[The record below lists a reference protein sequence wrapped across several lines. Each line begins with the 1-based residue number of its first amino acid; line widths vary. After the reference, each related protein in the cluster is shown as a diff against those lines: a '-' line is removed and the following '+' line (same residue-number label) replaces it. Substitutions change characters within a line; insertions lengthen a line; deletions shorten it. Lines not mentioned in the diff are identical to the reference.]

1 VEAFKAVLKDEAVK
15 VGVLISFETL
25 FIQRPSKSTSFAKA
39 CRNNQTECLLV
50 VFVGGNSMATY
61 NINVAETSN
70 LSTTI
75 YCGPLNPD
83 LALKEVRAGKMQLSN
98 FAQKE
103 IGMVAHI
110 LTEQYNASVMEGGIF
125 IDMFCGSGAFAR

>member
-1 VEAFKAVLKDEAVK
+1 VEAFKAVLKDAATNANL
-15 VGVLISFETL
+15 GIAFETL

-50 VFVGGNSMATY
+50 VFIGGNSMATY
-61 NINVAETSN
+61 NISVGDTSN
-70 LSTTI
+70 LSSTI

-83 LALKEVRAGKMQLSN
+83 LVLKETRASKSQLSN

-103 IGMVAHI
+103 IGLVAHI
-110 LTEQYNASVMEGGIF
+110 FTEQYNASVMEGGIF
-125 IDMFCGSGAFAR
+125 IDMFCGSGAFAS